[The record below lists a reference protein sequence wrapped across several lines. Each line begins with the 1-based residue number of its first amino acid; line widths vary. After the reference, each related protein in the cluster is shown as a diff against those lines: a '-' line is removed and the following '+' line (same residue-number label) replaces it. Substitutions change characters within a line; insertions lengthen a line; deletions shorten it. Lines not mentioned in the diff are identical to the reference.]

1 MLKKG
6 ESAKADILN
15 LPAPDPVLL
24 LEGPKKLHN
33 EASTNNPDQK
43 GITAKELAETLR
55 EMNESME
62 RKLKKQNDEVRA
74 RLDEQNKEVRTRL
87 ERQEETSRAQA
98 EATSRNELLLASLV
112 ARLPSPNGE

>member
-33 EASTNNPDQK
+33 EASTSNPDQK
-43 GITAKELAETLR
+43 GVTAKELAKTLR

-87 ERQEETSRAQA
+87 ERQEETSRI
-98 EATSRNELLLASLV
+98 ELLLASLV